1 MLKILYA
8 GCLGLSPAIS
18 SQFSVEMC
26 AAFENC
32 QKNSLKNPFSRVQ
45 GHSRSSMLINLK
57 SLSPVFVMICSRSV
71 PVCNCFCTKRTNG
84 GKNMSFKGYPFLMLL
99 FEGNPLTQEY
109 EILSQKAIVLGAA
122 RSEDFVIL
130 CVAILI

>member
-1 MLKILYA
+1 
-8 GCLGLSPAIS
+8 
-18 SQFSVEMC
+18 
-26 AAFENC
+26 
-32 QKNSLKNPFSRVQ
+32 
-45 GHSRSSMLINLK
+45 
-57 SLSPVFVMICSRSV
+57 
-71 PVCNCFCTKRTNG
+71 
-84 GKNMSFKGYPFLMLL
+84 MLL